1 MFSPDSSKLASGSH
15 DKTVKLWDVVS
26 GACLNTF
33 DQHQSGVASVAFSSD
48 GSRLASGLD
57 DNTVKLWDV
66 ASGECLKT
74 YYHLS
79 DGNAATLDEKT
90 GRIVYGSPEA
100 WRWLRYREVLP
111 SGETILHP
119 AEIFGALPG
128 SE

>member
-1 MFSPDSSKLASGSH
+1 MTFSPDGGQLASGS
-15 DKTVKLWDVVS
+15 
-26 GACLNTF
+26 
-33 DQHQSGVASVAFSSD
+33 
-48 GSRLASGLD
+48 D

-66 ASGECLKT
+66 TSGECLKT
-74 YYHLS
+74 HYHLP

-90 GRIVYGSPEA
+90 GRIVYGSAEA